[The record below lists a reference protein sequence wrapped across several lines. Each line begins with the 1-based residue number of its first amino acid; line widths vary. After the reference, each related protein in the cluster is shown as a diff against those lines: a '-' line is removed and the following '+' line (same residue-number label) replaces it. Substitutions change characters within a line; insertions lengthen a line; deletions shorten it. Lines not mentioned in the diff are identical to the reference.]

1 MKNREAA
8 SMTNPPDA
16 WVEDARNLDNAEQ
29 LLHSA
34 HGILLETP
42 AIADFLRNE
51 TNKRIVVAP
60 KGYGKTFLLKSKR
73 ILLQRNS
80 ENLSCLPENQLVDA
94 TISDSP
100 SLSRADMQRFVDYTF
115 WCQVWSA
122 ALMLSVVK
130 SSAKY
135 YPFDPDDFRSDVI
148 RQVLLSSY
156 PVSPFDA
163 LKRLINSDRE
173 FQQARRSHDL
183 TALMSYYRQVR
194 RPVAVFVDTIDE
206 YFEGY
211 VDRDDQSDADGSYLH
226 RNKDSRI
233 WIVGQLGICRAIREL
248 LGVNPHVKIFVSIR
262 KEAFNSLDY
271 YDRNAVNI
279 SSLVVQLHY
288 SADELSRIFDN
299 NISAMQ
305 RDELVQPREATPIVR
320 FIGTSNAMIVN
331 PITKK
336 SEVCFDFML
345 RHSLYRP
352 RDLMLIGGKIAQIP
366 AAERTQERIRAAVD
380 QAAGEIVWHYL
391 AEMRGLTDIPDRL
404 LFGLIPSNVLDRS
417 ALKRTAEEYA
427 ARLKAKA
434 FDAPDAHPFCA
445 LYRLGLLG
453 VVRRNRE
460 QRDIQIFRRPHDI
473 EPYGSNVTLP
483 AERHYLIHPALDDI
497 IAQASSDYIRAFH
510 TRNVIGHGDRWRE
523 GKIFKCAAKGDLSR
537 YSRVLNDPVV
547 GEHFTR
553 YLGSEFEKCKNE
565 VEYAALES
573 GDSVVLV
580 DDSADRVLS
589 AARSLQRAVR
599 RFQVPQDFRFGAA
612 VGPIAFSMTDK
623 NGLNVRVPSAGI
635 VIRAAA
641 RIEPHAA
648 PGTMLCSEEFFS
660 ELDERNRPL
669 FTPLAQ
675 TSLRGEGLL
684 LGDDGV
690 VVIRKNDEEE
700 PIETRLFHA
709 PLG

>member
-1 MKNREAA
+1 MANQ
-8 SMTNPPDA
+8 PDA

-34 HGILLETP
+34 QGILLETP

-73 ILLQRNS
+73 ILLQAS
-80 ENLSCLPENQLVDA
+80 TDSLSCLPENQLVDA

-100 SLSRADMQRFVDYTF
+100 SLSQADVQRFVDYAF

-122 ALMLSVVK
+122 ALMISVVK
-130 SSAKY
+130 SSAKF
-135 YPFDPDDFRSDVI
+135 YPLDPADFRSPLI
-148 RQVLLSSY
+148 QQLLLSSY

-163 LKRLINSDRE
+163 LKRLINSNRE

-183 TALMSYYRQVR
+183 TTLMSYYRQIR
-194 RPVAVFVDTIDE
+194 RPMAVFVDTIDE

-211 VDRDDQSDADGSYLH
+211 VDRGSQYDEDASYLH

-248 LGVNPHVKIFVSIR
+248 LGVNSHVKIFVSIR

-279 SSLVVQLHY
+279 SSLVTQLHY
-288 SADELSRIFDN
+288 SGSELSCIFDN
-299 NISAMQ
+299 NIAFMQ
-305 RDELVQPREATPIVR
+305 RDDLAQPRETTPVAR
-320 FIGTSNAMIVN
+320 FIGASNVMIVN

-336 SEVCFDFML
+336 SEFFSDFVL

-366 AAERTQERIRAAVD
+366 AGERTQERLRAAVD
-380 QAAGEIVWHYL
+380 QAAGEIVWYYL
-391 AEMRGLTDIPDRL
+391 AEMRGLADVPDRL
-404 LFGLIPSNVLDRS
+404 LFGLIPSNVLDMG
-417 ALKRTAEEYA
+417 ALKRIAEAYA
-427 ARLKAKA
+427 DRLKAQE
-434 FDAPDAHPFCA
+434 PDGSNLADPFCA

-460 QRDIQIFRRPHDI
+460 QKDVQIFRRPHDI
-473 EPYGSNVTLP
+473 EHDASKATLP
-483 AERHYLIHPALDDI
+483 VERHYLIHPALDDI

-510 TRNVIGHGDRWRE
+510 TNNVIGHGKRWRE
-523 GKIFKCAAKGDLSR
+523 GRIFKCAAKGDLSR
-537 YSRVLNDPVV
+537 FSRVLNDPVV
-547 GEHFTR
+547 GERFTR
-553 YLGSEFEKCKNE
+553 YLGDEFETCKRE

-612 VGPIAFSMTDK
+612 VGAIAFSTTTRAD
-623 NGLNVRVPSAGI
+623 GQSGGVRVPSAGI

-648 PGTMLCSEEFFS
+648 PGTMLCTEEFVS
-660 ELDERNRPL
+660 ELDETSRSL
-669 FTPLAQ
+669 FAPITPVAAA
-675 TSLRGEGLL
+675 LRGPGLL
-684 LGDDGV
+684 VGDDGV
-690 VVIRKNDEEE
+690 AVIRKNEQEE
-700 PIETRLFHA
+700 PLETRLFQA
-709 PLG
+709 ALS

>member
-1 MKNREAA
+1 MA
-8 SMTNPPDA
+8 SLPDA

-42 AIADFLRNE
+42 AIGDFLRNE

-80 ENLSCLPENQLVDA
+80 ENLSCLPDNQLVDA

-100 SLSRADMQRFVDYTF
+100 SLSHADVQRFVDYAF

-122 ALMLSVVK
+122 ALMVSVVK
-130 SSAKY
+130 SNAKF
-135 YPFDPDDFRSDVI
+135 YPLDPADFRSPVM
-148 RQVLLSSY
+148 RQLLLSSY

-183 TALMSYYRQVR
+183 TTLMSYYRQIR

-211 VDRDDQSDADGSYLH
+211 VDSGDPNAAEASYLH

-233 WIVGQLGICRAIREL
+233 WVVGQLGICRAIREL

-288 SADELSRIFDN
+288 L
-299 NISAMQ
+299 
-305 RDELVQPREATPIVR
+305 RDDLAQPKEATPIAR
-320 FIGTSNAMIVN
+320 FIGAPNAMIVN

-336 SEVCFDFML
+336 SELFYDFVL

-366 AAERTQERIRAAVD
+366 AGARTQEQLRAAVD

-391 AEMRGLTDIPDRL
+391 AEMRGLTEVPDRS
-404 LFGLIPSNVLDRS
+404 LFGLIPTNVLDRS
-417 ALKRTAEEYA
+417 ALKRIAETYA
-427 ARLKAKA
+427 NRLKEKA
-434 FDAPDAHPFCA
+434 LEASNAHPFCA

-460 QRDIQIFRRPHDI
+460 QKDIQIFRRPHDI
-473 EPYGSNVTLP
+473 EQDRSKATLP

-510 TRNVIGHGDRWRE
+510 TRNVIGHGNRWRE

-537 YSRVLNDPVV
+537 YSRVLADPVV

-553 YLGSEFEKCKNE
+553 YLGDEFEKCKKE

-589 AARSLQRAVR
+589 AARSLQRAAR

-612 VGPIAFSMTDK
+612 VGAIAFSTMHTD
-623 NGLNVRVPSAGI
+623 
-635 VIRAAA
+635 
-641 RIEPHAA
+641 
-648 PGTMLCSEEFFS
+648 
-660 ELDERNRPL
+660 
-669 FTPLAQ
+669 
-675 TSLRGEGLL
+675 
-684 LGDDGV
+684 
-690 VVIRKNDEEE
+690 
-700 PIETRLFHA
+700 
-709 PLG
+709 

>member
-1 MKNREAA
+1 M
-8 SMTNPPDA
+8 
-16 WVEDARNLDNAEQ
+16 V
-29 LLHSA
+29 
-34 HGILLETP
+34 
-42 AIADFLRNE
+42 
-51 TNKRIVVAP
+51 
-60 KGYGKTFLLKSKR
+60 
-73 ILLQRNS
+73 
-80 ENLSCLPENQLVDA
+80 
-94 TISDSP
+94 
-100 SLSRADMQRFVDYTF
+100 
-115 WCQVWSA
+115 
-122 ALMLSVVK
+122 SVVK
-130 SSAKY
+130 SSAKFH
-135 YPFDPDDFRSDVI
+135 PLDPADFRSPVM
-148 RQVLLSSY
+148 RQLLLSSY

-163 LKRLINSDRE
+163 LKRLINSGRE

-183 TALMSYYRQVR
+183 TTLMSYYRQIR

-211 VDRDDQSDADGSYLH
+211 VDSGDATEADASYLH

-262 KEAFNSLDY
+262 KEAFNSVDY

-288 SADELSRIFDN
+288 SADELSRIFDK
-299 NISAMQ
+299 NIAAMQ
-305 RDELVQPREATPIVR
+305 HDDLTQPREATPIAR
-320 FIGTSNAMIVN
+320 FIGASNAMIVN

-336 SEVCFDFML
+336 SEPFFDFVL

-366 AAERTQERIRAAVD
+366 ASLRTQERLRAAVD

-391 AEMRGLTDIPDRL
+391 AEMRGLTEVPDRS

-417 ALKRTAEEYA
+417 ALKRIAETYV
-427 ARLKAKA
+427 ARLKEKGLEASN
-434 FDAPDAHPFCA
+434 AHPFCA

-460 QRDIQIFRRPHDI
+460 QKDIQMFRRPHDI
-473 EPYGSNVTLP
+473 EHEGSEARLP

-510 TRNVIGHGDRWRE
+510 TRTVIGHGNRWRE

-537 YSRVLNDPVV
+537 FSRVLSDPVV

-553 YLGSEFEKCKNE
+553 YLSGEFEKCKKE

-599 RFQVPQDFRFGAA
+599 RFQMPQDFRFGAA
-612 VGPIAFSMTDK
+612 VGAIAFSTTHTE
-623 NGLNVRVPSAGI
+623 GQSVRVPSAGI

-648 PGTMLCSEEFFS
+648 PGTMLCTEEFLS
-660 ELDERNRPL
+660 ELDERSRLL
-669 FTPLAQ
+669 FTPITQA
-675 TSLRGEGLL
+675 SLEGLGL
-684 LGDDGV
+684 PLGDDGV
-690 VVIRKNDEEE
+690 AVIRKNDHEE
-700 PIETRLFHA
+700 PVESRLFQA

>member
-1 MKNREAA
+1 MANL
-8 SMTNPPDA
+8 PDA

-73 ILLQRNS
+73 ILLQRHS
-80 ENLSCLPENQLVDA
+80 ETLVCLPDNQLVDA

-100 SLSRADMQRFVDYTF
+100 SLSQADVQRFVDYAF

-122 ALMLSVVK
+122 ALMVSVVK
-130 SSAKY
+130 SSSKFH
-135 YPFDPDDFRSDVI
+135 PLDPGDFHSPVM
-148 RQVLLSSY
+148 RQLLLSSY
-156 PVSPFDA
+156 AVSPFDA

-173 FQQARRSHDL
+173 FQHARRSHDL
-183 TALMSYYRQVR
+183 TTLMSYYRQIR

-211 VDRDDQSDADGSYLH
+211 VDNGDSSDPGPSYLH

-248 LGVNPHVKIFVSIR
+248 LGVNPHVKIFASIR
-262 KEAFNSLDY
+262 KEAFNSLDF
-271 YDRNAVNI
+271 YDRNAVNV

-288 SADELSRIFDN
+288 SGEELSRIFDN
-299 NISAMQ
+299 NIAAMQ
-305 RDELVQPREATPIVR
+305 RDDLAQPREATPIAR
-320 FIGTSNAMIVN
+320 FIGAENVTIVN

-336 SEVCFDFML
+336 SEAFYDFVL

-352 RDLMLIGGKIAQIP
+352 RDLMLIGGKIAQIL
-366 AAERTQERIRAAVD
+366 ATARTQGRLRTAVD

-391 AEMRGLTDIPDRL
+391 AEMRGLAEVPDRS
-404 LFGLIPSNVLDRS
+404 LFGLIPSNVMDSCTLARV
-417 ALKRTAEEYA
+417 AETYA
-427 ARLKAKA
+427 IRLKEKGVEASN
-434 FDAPDAHPFCA
+434 AHPFGA
-445 LYRLGLLG
+445 LYGLGLLG

-460 QRDIQIFRRPHDI
+460 QKDIQIFRRPHEI
-473 EPYGSNVTLP
+473 EHDGSQATLP

-497 IAQASSDYIRAFH
+497 IAQASSDYIRVFH
-510 TRNVIGHGDRWRE
+510 TRNVIGHGNRWRE

-537 YSRVLNDPVV
+537 YSRVLADPVI

-553 YLGSEFEKCKNE
+553 YLSREFENCKRE
-565 VEYAALES
+565 LEYAALEA

-589 AARSLQRAVR
+589 AAHSLQRAAR

-612 VGPIAFSMTDK
+612 VGAIAFSSAHMD
-623 NGLNVRVPSAGI
+623 GQSVRVPSAGI

-641 RIEPHAA
+641 RIEPHAV
-648 PGTMLCSEEFFS
+648 PGTILCTEEFLS
-660 ELDERNRPL
+660 ELDERNRVIFAPITQ
-669 FTPLAQ
+669 TP
-675 TSLRGEGLL
+675 SLNGGLI

-690 VVIRKNDEEE
+690 AVIRKSDRDEPVEA
-700 PIETRLFHA
+700 RLFQA
-709 PLG
+709 SLG